1 MIKKINFLIVFIGL
15 NLFNLA
21 YSANI
26 KIIANVDGEII
37 TNFDLIKEYNY
48 LESLNPDLA
57 LLNDKQKFD
66 ISKKSLINEVIKTKE
81 IKKVFDIK
89 STNDFVENYL
99 ENYMKDLFFKLNVNN
114 KKEFEEKTKL
124 KKSYNLAEIE
134 NKIKIELYWN
144 ELIFS
149 RFKDQVNVNKEKI
162 TAKVDKLVNKKY
174 KEFLL
179 SEIVFKKKKDL
190 SIENLIQK
198 INLSIKEIGF
208 NNSANIF
215 SNSNSAK
222 FGGKIG
228 WVNENSLSK
237 QIYDELRL
245 IEEGQLTKVMKLGN
259 NFLILKIDEIRIK
272 EIKIDKKK
280 EVSKL
285 IELETNK
292 QLNKFSTIYFDKSK
306 INYSINE
313 S

>member
-1 MIKKINFLIVFIGL
+1 MIKKINFLIIFIYL
-15 NLFNLA
+15 NLFNLSYA
-21 YSANI
+21 ANI
-26 KIIANVDGEII
+26 KIIASVDDEII

-48 LESLNPDLA
+48 LKLLNPDLA

-66 ISKKSLINEVIKTKE
+66 VSKKSLINEVIKTKE
-81 IKKVFDIK
+81 IEKVFDI
-89 STNDFVENYL
+89 NEANEFVENYL
-99 ENYMKDLFFKLNVNN
+99 ENYMKDLFLKLNVNN
-114 KKEFEEKTKL
+114 KEEFEKKTKL

-149 RFKDQVNVNKEKI
+149 RFKDQLNINKNKI
-162 TAKVDKLVNKKY
+162 TAKVDRLVNKKY

-190 SIENLIQK
+190 SLEKLIQE
-198 INLSIKEIGF
+198 ITLSIKEIGF
-208 NNSANIF
+208 NNTANIF

-228 WVNENSLSK
+228 WINENSLSK
-237 QIYDELRL
+237 QIYNELKL
-245 IEEGQLTKVMKLGN
+245 IEEGQFTKVMRIGN
-259 NFLILKIDEIRIK
+259 DFLILKVDEIRIK
-272 EIKIDKKK
+272 EIEIDKKK
-280 EVSKL
+280 EVNKL

>member
-1 MIKKINFLIVFIGL
+1 MIKKINFLIIFIGL
-15 NLFNLA
+15 NFFNLA

-48 LESLNPDLA
+48 LELLNPDLA

-66 ISKKSLINEVIKTKE
+66 ISKKSLINEVIKKKE

-179 SEIVFKKKKDL
+179 SEIVFKKKKRF
-190 SIENLIQK
+190 IYR
-198 INLSIKEIGF
+198 
-208 NNSANIF
+208 
-215 SNSNSAK
+215 K
-222 FGGKIG
+222 F
-228 WVNENSLSK
+228 
-237 QIYDELRL
+237 D
-245 IEEGQLTKVMKLGN
+245 TK
-259 NFLILKIDEIRIK
+259 D
-272 EIKIDKKK
+272 
-280 EVSKL
+280 
-285 IELETNK
+285 
-292 QLNKFSTIYFDKSK
+292 
-306 INYSINE
+306 
-313 S
+313 

>member
-48 LESLNPDLA
+48 LELLNPDLA

-66 ISKKSLINEVIKTKE
+66 ISKKSLINEVIKKKE

-179 SEIVFKKKKDL
+179 SEIVFKKKKRF
-190 SIENLIQK
+190 IYR
-198 INLSIKEIGF
+198 
-208 NNSANIF
+208 
-215 SNSNSAK
+215 K
-222 FGGKIG
+222 F
-228 WVNENSLSK
+228 
-237 QIYDELRL
+237 D
-245 IEEGQLTKVMKLGN
+245 TK
-259 NFLILKIDEIRIK
+259 D
-272 EIKIDKKK
+272 
-280 EVSKL
+280 
-285 IELETNK
+285 
-292 QLNKFSTIYFDKSK
+292 
-306 INYSINE
+306 
-313 S
+313 

>member
-1 MIKKINFLIVFIGL
+1 MEL
-15 NLFNLA
+15 
-21 YSANI
+21 
-26 KIIANVDGEII
+26 
-37 TNFDLIKEYNY
+37 
-48 LESLNPDLA
+48 LNPDLA

-66 ISKKSLINEVIKTKE
+66 ISKKSLINEVIKKKE